1 MAFNLGGFM
10 TGFATQ
16 AQKIEEESA
25 KIGMDLL
32 KEALDDFRVEAKAY
46 KEEVDRDTK
55 EYTELANILT
65 PLLKDPNKV
74 TAVLDRG
81 KGFAK
86 LFIQKAE
93 DTAERKGYSS
103 VADLVRVSDAFE
115 GTIDPID
122 WINSG
127 APIDIS
133 APSYVGPKEMRTG
146 VFKREIGQ
154 GDKREE
160 GIRKAYLGDQTRT
173 ALSAPSAEIDIMA
186 PVDESKTRFGTPS
199 RTDISYTKA
208 TIKKTL
214 ADMSG
219 VEADYYTDQSGALQV
234 KLAGASEQQ
243 QARLRADTER
253 FFETWYGQAKE
264 ADKALPFAT
273 LEGDTISFA
282 AGTYDATNDPFY
294 KYAPQV
300 SSVGRVGGGTRGTT
314 ANTAGLTSGA
324 GQPQQQPAQPQQQP
338 APQNYANHPQIKSQ
352 INNMGA
358 STRSRRNIVAGV
370 LVSAYNMSVA
380 DARKEAERLIP

>member
-1 MAFNLGGFM
+1 MGFNLGAFAA
-10 TGFATQ
+10 GFATK
-16 AQKIEEESA
+16 ATEIEEESA
-25 KIGMDLL
+25 KISRQLL
-32 KEALDDFRVEAKAY
+32 KEALDDFRAEAKNY
-46 KEEVDRDTK
+46 KTEVDRETK
-55 EYTELANILT
+55 EYKELANMLT
-65 PLLKDPNKV
+65 PLLQDPNKV

-93 DTAERKGYSS
+93 SVAKNKGYSS

-133 APSYVGPKEMRTG
+133 APSYMGPKEMRTQ
-146 VFKREIGQ
+146 VFGRKMDG
-154 GDKREE
+154 GEE
-160 GIRKAYLGDQTRT
+160 SAERIRKAYVRPPYAESLT
-173 ALSAPSAEIDIMA
+173 APMATIELDAPQDLS
-186 PVDESKTRFGTPS
+186 KQRFGTPS

-294 KYAPQV
+294 KYAPQI

-324 GQPQQQPAQPQQQP
+324 GQPQQQPAQQQQQP